1 MVISAEQKLLE
12 EKEQLEKALQ
22 EKNILLAK
30 IAHDLRFPLNGII
43 GFAELMYD
51 EKMGSVSH
59 KQKECLGD
67 VLQCANQVLTLVN
80 EILDFIKEDSHKMQF
95 HSEQIDFEKILK
107 ETTGIFQKLIMSRHI
122 KFETW
127 VDPSLKHICLDSLR
141 LKQIIYNYV
150 SNALKHTSDNG
161 TVRLRII
168 PDKKNFLRLE
178 VYDSGKGILPEDI
191 DKLFVEFQQLD
202 QVVAKKYPGAGL
214 GLALTKRIVKA
225 QGGEV
230 GVESHAGQGS
240 QFFAILP
247 YTMNVDIPGRADNV
261 E

>member
-1 MVISAEQKLLE
+1 MISTEEKLLK

-22 EKNILLAK
+22 EKNIFLAK

-51 EKMGSVSH
+51 GKLGDVSPEH
-59 KQKECLGD
+59 KECLGD
-67 VLQCANQVLTLVN
+67 ILLGANQVLTLVN
-80 EILDFIKEDSHKMQF
+80 EILDFIKIDAHKIQF
-95 HSEQIDFEKILK
+95 NPEEIDFEKILK
-107 ETTGIFQKLIMSRHI
+107 DTAHIFQKFITNRHI
-122 KFETW
+122 QFETSI
-127 VDPSLKHICLDSLR
+127 DPSLKNICLDPLR

-161 TVRLRII
+161 IVRVRVL

-178 VYDSGKGILPEDI
+178 VYDSGKGILQEDV

-202 QVVAKKYPGAGL
+202 QEIAKKYPGAGL

-230 GVESHAGQGS
+230 GVESHPGQGS

-247 YTMNVDIPGRADNV
+247 YTMSKDSSGRTRNVK
-261 E
+261 